1 MEKVIVFAGTTEG
14 YELCR
19 FLSEHQISVYA
30 CAATEYGGKA
40 LTETPYLHIHTGRLS
55 REEMEA
61 FFLKEAPN
69 FVLDATHPYAA
80 EVTDNIKSACEKTG
94 FFYQRVLRE
103 QGRQAEKAV
112 YVESTEAAAEFL
124 NTTEGNVLLT
134 TGSKEL
140 KKFLGVKDYKERL
153 YARVLSLP
161 SVMEECSAAGFEGK
175 HLIGMQGPFSRELNE
190 AMLRR
195 LYARVLSLPS
205 VMEECSAAGFEGK
218 HLIGMQGPF
227 SRELN
232 EAMLRQ
238 FHCRYLVTKD
248 SGKAG
253 GFQEKIDAAFSCG
266 AIPVIIGRPLKEE
279 GLSLV
284 ECKKRYLVTKDS
296 GKAGGFQEKIDAA
309 FSCGAIPVIIG
320 RPLKEEGLSLVEC
333 KKWLSQ
339 NLGFS
344 LKPQITLLGIGM
356 GSRDT
361 LTIEGEKALEKA
373 ELLIGAR
380 RIADSVKM
388 PHHTVIY
395 EYDSEKILKCIE
407 ENSQYE
413 HIVIALSGDVGFY
426 SGAKKLLHN
435 LGEDTRVI
443 CGISSVVYFMAKAG
457 LSWDDAKI
465 VSAHG
470 RNCNLVSLICHS
482 KKVFSILGT
491 KDGISSLA
499 GRLVSYGMGDVLLYV
514 GENLSYENEKIFVKP
529 AKELVSYEGDALCVV
544 CAYNENAS
552 ELMSTHGIKDECFIR
567 GKAPMTKEE
576 VRTVSLMK
584 LGLSEDSVCYDV
596 GAGTGSVAH
605 GIKDE
610 CFIRGKAP
618 MTKEEV
624 RTVSLMKLGL
634 SEDSVCY
641 DVGAGTG
648 SVAVEMALRAHQG
661 KVYAIEK
668 KEDALALILE
678 NKKKFAADNLEIV
691 GGCAPEAM
699 EELPVPTHAFIGGSS
714 GNLKDIIRLLLN
726 KNPEVKIVI
735 NCITLETVGE
745 AMEAIREFDFQ
756 ERDISGNLKDII
768 RLLLNKNP
776 EVKIVINCITLETV
790 GEAMEA
796 IREFDF
802 QERDIV
808 QMSVSRS
815 KEVGRYHMMMGENPI
830 YIFTCRRASL

>member
-190 AMLRR
+190 AMLR
-195 LYARVLSLPS
+195 
-205 VMEECSAAGFEGK
+205 
-218 HLIGMQGPF
+218 
-227 SRELN
+227 
-232 EAMLRQ
+232 Q

-284 ECKKRYLVTKDS
+284 ECKK
-296 GKAGGFQEKIDAA
+296 
-309 FSCGAIPVIIG
+309 
-320 RPLKEEGLSLVEC
+320 
-333 KKWLSQ
+333 WLSQ
-339 NLGFS
+339 KFGFS

-529 AKELVSYEGDALCVV
+529 AKELVSYEGDTLCVV

-552 ELMSTHGIKDECFIR
+552 ELMST
-567 GKAPMTKEE
+567 
-576 VRTVSLMK
+576 
-584 LGLSEDSVCYDV
+584 
-596 GAGTGSVAH
+596 H

-745 AMEAIREFDFQ
+745 AMEA
-756 ERDISGNLKDII
+756 
-768 RLLLNKNP
+768 
-776 EVKIVINCITLETV
+776 V
-790 GEAMEA
+790 
-796 IREFDF
+796 REFDF

-830 YIFTCRRASL
+830 YIFTCRRTSL

>member
-61 FFLKEAPN
+61 FFLKEEPN

-190 AMLRR
+190 AMLR
-195 LYARVLSLPS
+195 
-205 VMEECSAAGFEGK
+205 
-218 HLIGMQGPF
+218 
-227 SRELN
+227 
-232 EAMLRQ
+232 Q

-284 ECKKRYLVTKDS
+284 ECKK
-296 GKAGGFQEKIDAA
+296 
-309 FSCGAIPVIIG
+309 
-320 RPLKEEGLSLVEC
+320 
-333 KKWLSQ
+333 WLSQ
-339 NLGFS
+339 KFGFS

-529 AKELVSYEGDALCVV
+529 AKELVSYEGDTLCVV

-552 ELMSTHGIKDECFIR
+552 ELMST
-567 GKAPMTKEE
+567 
-576 VRTVSLMK
+576 
-584 LGLSEDSVCYDV
+584 
-596 GAGTGSVAH
+596 H

-745 AMEAIREFDFQ
+745 AMEA
-756 ERDISGNLKDII
+756 
-768 RLLLNKNP
+768 
-776 EVKIVINCITLETV
+776 V
-790 GEAMEA
+790 
-796 IREFDF
+796 REFDF

-830 YIFTCRRASL
+830 YIFTCRRTSL

>member
-19 FLSEHQISVYA
+19 FLSEHRISVYA

-61 FFLKEAPN
+61 FFLKEEPN

-190 AMLRR
+190 AMLR
-195 LYARVLSLPS
+195 
-205 VMEECSAAGFEGK
+205 
-218 HLIGMQGPF
+218 
-227 SRELN
+227 
-232 EAMLRQ
+232 Q

-284 ECKKRYLVTKDS
+284 ECKK
-296 GKAGGFQEKIDAA
+296 
-309 FSCGAIPVIIG
+309 
-320 RPLKEEGLSLVEC
+320 
-333 KKWLSQ
+333 WLSQ
-339 NLGFS
+339 KFGFS

-596 GAGTGSVAH
+596 GAGTGSVA
-605 GIKDE
+605 
-610 CFIRGKAP
+610 
-618 MTKEEV
+618 
-624 RTVSLMKLGL
+624 
-634 SEDSVCY
+634 
-641 DVGAGTG
+641 
-648 SVAVEMALRAHQG
+648 VEMALRAHQG

-756 ERDISGNLKDII
+756 EK
-768 RLLLNKNP
+768 
-776 EVKIVINCITLETV
+776 
-790 GEAMEA
+790 
-796 IREFDF
+796 
-802 QERDIV
+802 DIV

-830 YIFTCRRASL
+830 YIFTCRRTSL

>member
-61 FFLKEAPN
+61 FFLKEEPN

-134 TGSKEL
+134 TGTKEL
-140 KKFLGVKDYKERL
+140 KKFLGVKDYKE
-153 YARVLSLP
+153 
-161 SVMEECSAAGFEGK
+161 
-175 HLIGMQGPFSRELNE
+175 
-190 AMLRR
+190 R

-284 ECKKRYLVTKDS
+284 ECKK
-296 GKAGGFQEKIDAA
+296 
-309 FSCGAIPVIIG
+309 
-320 RPLKEEGLSLVEC
+320 
-333 KKWLSQ
+333 WLSQ
-339 NLGFS
+339 KFGFS

-388 PHHTVIY
+388 PHHTVVY

-529 AKELVSYEGDALCVV
+529 AKELVSYEGDTLCVV

-552 ELMSTHGIKDECFIR
+552 ELMST
-567 GKAPMTKEE
+567 
-576 VRTVSLMK
+576 
-584 LGLSEDSVCYDV
+584 
-596 GAGTGSVAH
+596 H

-756 ERDISGNLKDII
+756 EK
-768 RLLLNKNP
+768 
-776 EVKIVINCITLETV
+776 
-790 GEAMEA
+790 
-796 IREFDF
+796 
-802 QERDIV
+802 DIV

-830 YIFTCRRASL
+830 YIFTCRRTSL